1 MWAPQYL
8 GDLRMLYGF
17 HHTISSLIDFHEIC
31 LFKAIS
37 VQCFQNGNNGTVSE
51 LSDAM
56 VCDRL
61 KQ

>member
-1 MWAPQYL
+1 
-8 GDLRMLYGF
+8 MLHGF